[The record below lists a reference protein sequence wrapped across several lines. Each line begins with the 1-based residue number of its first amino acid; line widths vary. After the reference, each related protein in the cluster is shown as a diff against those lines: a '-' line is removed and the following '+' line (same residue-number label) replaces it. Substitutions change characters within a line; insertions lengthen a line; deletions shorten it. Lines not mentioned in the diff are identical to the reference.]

1 MRTIKYTTQ
10 FKRDLKREKAGRS
23 RQYGEKHRAERF
35 DMAARTNRTE
45 KLDLRLTAQAK
56 RALQSA
62 AKATHKTLG
71 DFVLESALA
80 RADSVLAE
88 RQIFRLDAQKWA
100 AFLSALDAPPKPRP
114 RLAKLLSESGSGD

>member
-1 MRTIKYTTQ
+1 
-10 FKRDLKREKAGRS
+10 
-23 RQYGEKHRAERF
+23 
-35 DMAARTNRTE
+35 MAARTNRTE
-45 KLDLRLTAQAK
+45 KLHLRLTAQAK

-100 AFLSALDAPPKPRP
+100 AFLTALDAPPKPRP
-114 RLAKLLSESGSGD
+114 RLAKLLSEAPAPVIELPRQPQRRDRQADLEPCH